1 MRWDGGVWLGWAT
14 PAAARSAASGAPHLI
29 FVPPHPPTT
38 IVGSGRT
45 FTRLRGATGNSGSPP
60 PLSATPFRKVALP
73 LGGHGP
79 TGCQEGGRAP
89 TLQPMRGGGRCDLGP
104 CDALFRH
111 PRPDVAGATN
121 TTNAT
126 ARAENRVVRRSSSLP
141 HVSRDDLH
149 LCGARN
155 DSWSLYPLT
164 NFQLQKISSMTGAH
178 ISSPTQC
185 CNWLHSSP
193 PHHPELYSLNTC
205 FSVHSCSVV
214 VMLELI

>member
-1 MRWDGGVWLGWAT
+1 MGGYGWGGRLLRRLDQQPLEPHISYLSHPTRPPPSWA
-14 PAAARSAASGAPHLI
+14 PAERLRDFAAPQGIRVRRRHSPPRPFARSLSHWVDTAQPGAKRGDERPRFSQCVGAGAVTWGPVMHF
-29 FVPPHPPTT
+29 FV
-38 IVGSGRT
+38 
-45 FTRLRGATGNSGSPP
+45 
-60 PLSATPFRKVALP
+60 
-73 LGGHGP
+73 
-79 TGCQEGGRAP
+79 
-89 TLQPMRGGGRCDLGP
+89 
-104 CDALFRH
+104 H

-121 TTNAT
+121 TTKAT
-126 ARAENRVVRRSSSLP
+126 ARAENRVVRPSSSLP